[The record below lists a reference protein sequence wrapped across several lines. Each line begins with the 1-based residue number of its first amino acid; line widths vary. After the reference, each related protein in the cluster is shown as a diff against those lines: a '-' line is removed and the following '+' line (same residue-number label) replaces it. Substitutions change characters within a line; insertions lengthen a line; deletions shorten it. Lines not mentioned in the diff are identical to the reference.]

1 MEPVQGDIMEKDV
14 NLYVTMESEDAGKI
28 SDYLVSRGIDFKV
41 HDIHT
46 DYQAHRRMLEATRGA
61 CGAPVVEIG
70 NQIVCG
76 FDRERL
82 ETTIAYELAL

>member
-1 MEPVQGDIMEKDV
+1 MEKEV
-14 NLYVTMESEDAGKI
+14 NLYVRMESEEAGKI
-28 SDYLVSRGIDFKV
+28 SDYLSSKGIEFKV
-41 HDIHT
+41 HDIRT
-46 DYQAHRRMLEATRGA
+46 DNGAYRRMLEATRGA

-82 ETTIAYELAL
+82 NDTIAYELAM